1 MSRIYLSPPHMTGEE
16 IHYVQD
22 AISSNWVAPVGPHLD
37 AFEKELAAAVNVE
50 DSVLVNS
57 GTSAIHLGLL
67 ALGVKPGD
75 EVICPTLTF
84 CAAVNPVIYC
94 GAVPVFV
101 DVEPE
106 TWNLDPGLLE
116 EAIKNRVQKTGKK
129 PSAIIVVHLYGM
141 PAKMKEIMGIAEQYE
156 IPVLEDAAEALGS
169 LYKGTPVGTLGDVG
183 IFSFNG
189 NKIITTSGGGA
200 LLSKKKDLLVRAR
213 YLRDQAKEPLPYY
226 EHKEIGYNYR
236 LSNVSAAIGR
246 AQLKDL
252 RERVLKRRENF
263 EFYKRNLGSISE
275 ISFQREPQGHFS
287 NRWLTTILIDGNE
300 RVTNDSLRV
309 FLASCNIESRLSWKP
324 MHLQPVYRH
333 YAAYG
338 NGVSEKLFSKG
349 LCLPSGSNLSAEG
362 LYEIV
367 LQIQCEFDQA
377 A

>member
-169 LYKGTPVGTLGDVG
+169 LYRGTPVGTLGDVG
-183 IFSFNG
+183 VFSFNG

-200 LLSKKKDLLVRAR
+200 LLSKKKKLLDRAR
-213 YLRDQAKEPLPYY
+213 YLREQAKEPLPYY

-236 LSNVSAAIGR
+236 LSNISAAIGR

-252 RERVLKRRENF
+252 KNRVARRRKIF
-263 EFYKRNLGSISE
+263 DSYVQKLCKKPGV
-275 ISFQREPQGHFS
+275 SFQKEPDGHFS
-287 NRWLTTILIDGNE
+287 NRWLTVLLIEGNKK
-300 RVTNDSLRV
+300 VTNESTRL
-309 FLASCNIESRLSWKP
+309 LMEHANIECRLAWKP
-324 MHLQPVYRH
+324 MHLQPVFKDYPVYRGEV
-333 YAAYG
+333 AASIF
-338 NGVSEKLFSKG
+338 NRG
-349 LCLPSGSNLSAEG
+349 LCLPSGTLLSDEHIERIAKLLDDNL
-362 LYEIV
+362 
-367 LQIQCEFDQA
+367 
-377 A
+377 